1 MSTLIEKMTS
11 AGVRDPEVSEKAKRR
26 RFSAEYKLRIVR
38 EADACKG
45 DGDVAAL
52 LRREGLYSSH
62 LSSWRRQ
69 RDEITKAGLTSRK
82 RGRKAK
88 AEAPRIKELERENAR
103 LQRRLAR
110 VETMLEIQKKAS
122 ELLGILSFIIIDP
135 AGMVPLVALRRTKKP
150 GSARAGTCR
159 DHAINGPRSWTTQS
173 RGTPAIDAQRL
184 NWLRRRR
191 AIRSGGGAHPLAAT
205 RRLLRSVMV
214 GA

>member
-1 MSTLIEKMTS
+1 MLRVLIFL
-11 AGVRDPEVSEKAKRR
+11 VSLGARAIRAMCRR
-26 RFSAEYKLRIVR
+26 RADLVIENLALRQQVT
-38 EADACKG
+38 
-45 DGDVAAL
+45 AL
-52 LRREGLYSSH
+52 
-62 LSSWRRQ
+62 
-69 RDEITKAGLTSRK
+69 K
-82 RGRKAK
+82 
-88 AEAPRIKELERENAR
+88 KE
-103 LQRRLAR
+103 
-110 VETMLEIQKKAS
+110 
-122 ELLGILSFIIIDP
+122 LSFIIIDP

>member
-1 MSTLIEKMTS
+1 M
-11 AGVRDPEVSEKAKRR
+11 AAKRLSMR
-26 RFSAEYKLRIVR
+26 KIREVLRL
-38 EADACKG
+38 K
-45 DGDVAAL
+45 
-52 LRREGLYSSH
+52 Y
-62 LSSWRRQ
+62 
-69 RDEITKAGLTSRK
+69 
-82 RGRKAK
+82 
-88 AEAPRIKELERENAR
+88 ELGF
-103 LQRRLAR
+103 
-110 VETMLEIQKKAS
+110 TH
-122 ELLGILSFIIIDP
+122 LSFIIIDP